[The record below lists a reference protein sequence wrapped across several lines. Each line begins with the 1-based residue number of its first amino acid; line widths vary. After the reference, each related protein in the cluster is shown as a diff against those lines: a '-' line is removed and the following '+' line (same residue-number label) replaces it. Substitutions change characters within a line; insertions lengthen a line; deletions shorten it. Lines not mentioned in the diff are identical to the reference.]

1 MVCTQNCHRNHLDQ
15 YCLFLFVRVFI
26 TFSLDD
32 PVMIDFKHGQKW
44 KKKKCM
50 DELFSIRSN
59 NMPLE
64 QCYPNLSWRTP
75 SPAHFVCLPYKT
87 LNSWLFLNMRS
98 CLYLCS
104 CGLVKR
110 HQSSP
115 KYCSNS
121 KFTSSQVQL
130 KSPDV
135 SLLRPFYQGCI
146 RGDLCELEAARYPRM
161 HFAPISER

>member
-1 MVCTQNCHRNHLDQ
+1 MSGVNDDCFIHYYIQQQNA
-15 YCLFLFVRVFI
+15 
-26 TFSLDD
+26 
-32 PVMIDFKHGQKW
+32 
-44 KKKKCM
+44 
-50 DELFSIRSN
+50 SIAY
-59 NMPLE
+59 LE
-64 QCYPNLSWRTP
+64 TSWP
-75 SPAHFVCLPYKT
+75 
-87 LNSWLFLNMRS
+87 FLNMRS

-121 KFTSSQVQL
+121 KFTSSQIQL

>member
-1 MVCTQNCHRNHLDQ
+1 MRARAGRARPCTRATVGD
-15 YCLFLFVRVFI
+15 
-26 TFSLDD
+26 S
-32 PVMIDFKHGQKW
+32 QK
-44 KKKKCM
+44 
-50 DELFSIRSN
+50 LG
-59 NMPLE
+59 P
-64 QCYPNLSWRTP
+64 
-75 SPAHFVCLPYKT
+75 
-87 LNSWLFLNMRS
+87 FLNMRS

-110 HQSSP
+110 HQLSP

-135 SLLRPFYQGCI
+135 SLLRPFYQGRI

-161 HFAPISER
+161 HFAPISERGENRKNSKYYCYCVMKCRSKSISGENVFV